1 MANTYDAII
10 IGSGFGGAIPA
21 LRLAQANKKVLV
33 LEQGRV
39 FTEKDFKQTWDL
51 KYLSNL
57 LSITTSDDYATFFR
71 GGMVLGGGSVVFSG
85 LMNRSPSETFQFVD
99 YNGYKVW
106 PDAINRQVLDPYY
119 DMVESM
125 MQVRQVTWNEV
136 SKTGGMFAKM
146 LDNVGLTCDRARF
159 PYVNCRQCGYCE
171 AGCIYGAKQ
180 SLMHNY
186 IPQAQSAGVE
196 FRTGCRAML
205 IQPSSAI
212 STNAGYTV
220 QYVGPDNVISSVQGT
235 IVILAGG
242 AIYSPELLLRS
253 RQYLPQLSDQ
263 VGKNFNNNGGI
274 RFGIELPDGLPSI
287 ECYKGMDSAGVMTYA
302 YWQDYR
308 ITIEAGTS
316 PASIFTLNIH
326 RPGARGWGLDFKHWA
341 KSVYPSKLIIANIM
355 GLVTGEGYVYLNSD
369 GLPTVHF
376 TLTPNLIDYM
386 NRVISPIQELTRAN
400 NAILLQ
406 TMPSGYMYSI
416 DHMLGTCRMGDDP
429 TRSVA
434 DANGQIRNYPGLFVS
449 DSSSIP
455 GGTGVNPSTTIAAN
469 AERIA
474 NYIVNNW

>member
-1 MANTYDAII
+1 MLYDAII

-39 FTEKDFKQTWDL
+39 FTEKDFKQTWDF
-51 KYLSNL
+51 KYS
-57 LSITTSDDYATFFR
+57 SQFMSVTTSDDYNSFFR
-71 GGMVLGGGSVVFSG
+71 AGMVLGGGSVVFSG
-85 LMNRSPSETFQFVD
+85 LMNRSPSETFDFVD

-125 MQVRQVTWNEV
+125 MQIRQVTWNEV
-136 SKTGGMFAKM
+136 SKTGGMFAK
-146 LDNVGLTCDRARF
+146 LLNNVGLTCDRARY

-186 IPQAQSAGVE
+186 IPQAQAAGAE
-196 FRTGCRAML
+196 FRTECRAML
-205 IQPSSAI
+205 IQPN
-212 STNAGYTV
+212 TNGYTV
-220 QYVGPDNVISSVQGT
+220 SYTGPDNTMSSVQGT

-242 AIYSPELLLRS
+242 AIYTPELLLRS
-253 RQYLPQLSDQ
+253 KQYLPNLSDQ
-263 VGKNFNNNGGI
+263 VGKNFHNNGGI

-302 YWQDYR
+302 FWQDYR

-326 RPGARGWGLDFKHWA
+326 RPGDLGWGLEFKHWA
-341 KSVYPSKLIIANIM
+341 HSIYPSKLIVANIM
-355 GLVTGEGYVYLNSD
+355 GLVTGEGYVYINSNNI
-369 GLPTVHF
+369 PTVHF
-376 TLTPNLIDYM
+376 PLTQNLVNYM
-386 NRVISPIQELTRAN
+386 NKVMTPIQQLAKAN
-400 NAILLQ
+400 NAIVLE

-429 TRSVA
+429 ARSVA
-434 DANGQIRNYPGLFVS
+434 DANGQLWNYPGLFVT
-449 DSSSIP
+449 DSSAIP
-455 GGTGVNPSTTIAAN
+455 GSTGVNPSTTIAAN

-474 NYIVNNW
+474 NYIVNKW

>member
-1 MANTYDAII
+1 MANTFDVVIV
-10 IGSGFGGAIPA
+10 GSGFGGSIPA

-33 LEQGRV
+33 LEQGIV
-39 FTEKDFKQTWDL
+39 YTEQDFKQSWDL

-71 GGMVLGGGSVVFSG
+71 SGMVLGGGSVVFSG
-85 LMNRSPSETFQFVD
+85 LMNRSPSETFQFTD

-106 PDAINRQVLDPYY
+106 PDAITRQVLDPYY

-125 MQVRQVTWNEV
+125 MQIRQATWDEV
-136 SKTGGMFAKM
+136 SKTGGMFAKL

-186 IPQAQSAGVE
+186 IPQAQAAGVE
-196 FRTGCRAML
+196 FRTGCRAM
-205 IQPSSAI
+205 QVSPAS
-212 STNAGYTV
+212 AGYTV
-220 QYVGPDNVISSVQGT
+220 QYVGPDDTLSTVQGT
-235 IVILAGG
+235 IVILAAG

-253 RQYLPQLSDQ
+253 KQSLPQLSDQ
-263 VGKNFNNNGGI
+263 VGQNFNNNGGV

-302 YWQDYR
+302 YWKDYG

-326 RPGARGWGLDFKHWA
+326 REGELGWGLDFKQWA
-341 KSVYPSKLIIANIM
+341 HSVYPSKLIIANIM
-355 GLVTGEGYVYLNSD
+355 GPVTGEGYVYLNNNN
-369 GLPTVHF
+369 LPSVHF
-376 TLTPNLIDYM
+376 PLTKNLSNY
-386 NRVISPIQELTRAN
+386 ISGKIAPIQALATAN
-400 NAILLQ
+400 NAFLLQ
-406 TMPSGYMYSI
+406 TMPTGYMYSI

-429 TRSVA
+429 ARSVA
-434 DANGQIRNYPGLFVS
+434 DGNGQIRNYPGLFVS

-455 GGTGVNPSTTIAAN
+455 CGTGVNPSTTIAAN

-474 NYIVNNW
+474 QYIVANW